1 MHDIYFLNVLC
12 FDFNPVLLGIYLLS
26 TYLHLFSFTY
36 SDPMISASGD
46 RNRPFF
52 ESVEPH

>member
-36 SDPMISASGD
+36 LDHTISASGD